1 MDDKKVKNAAYTAGG
16 ATLGAMV
23 GRTLGA
29 AFFGCGGAHLGAI
42 VGGVFGGLTGHEAA
56 KEKDPA
62 RTSSGRA

>member
-56 KEKDPA
+56 KETAPA
-62 RTSSGRA
+62 PEARGR